1 MIFFSD
7 IEGATQDIPY
17 IIVGDAAFPL
27 RTNLLRPYP
36 ERNLPNIVT
45 NSSYSVSWLLENRAV
60 FKYRLSHARR
70 GIENS
75 FGI

>member
-1 MIFFSD
+1 MSPTRWYCSTTIIAHMIFFSD

-45 NSSYSVSWLLENRAV
+45 NSSYSVS
-60 FKYRLSHARR
+60 
-70 GIENS
+70 
-75 FGI
+75 